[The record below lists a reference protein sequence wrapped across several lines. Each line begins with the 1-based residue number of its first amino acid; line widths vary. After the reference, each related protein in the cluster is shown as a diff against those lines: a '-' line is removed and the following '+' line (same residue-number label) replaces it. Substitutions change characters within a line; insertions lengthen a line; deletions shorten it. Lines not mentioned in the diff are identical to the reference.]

1 LLFHFFNH
9 FLPCTL
15 GTNNIGTILD
25 EALAH
30 HGVLADVTEEAL
42 VVPGQ
47 SLKSDKLCAT
57 KATFTSDRLAAGGT
71 ALGKQFAKAV
81 GAVRFVIAR
90 GEPLACQR
98 LLTVCASEALS
109 MPRIVTVGDTSLGD
123 NLAALDTLGGKLL
136 LVALGTVDIVLLGD
150 EGLCANWVLASAAD
164 ETLLVPLAG
173 LVFHFL
179 HTCFK
184 NIPTAI
190 TTSGEL
196 SIIARSAV
204 DSVSFGSKLLV
215 NKTGPALVAQEA
227 SFMPML
233 LLVGEVLGVNPNN
246 FAAFIAVICKYVF
259 ITFNAVW
266 VVIPQDVPVTGKAV
280 VAMMAKHGFNF

>member
-1 LLFHFFNH
+1 
-9 FLPCTL
+9 
-15 GTNNIGTILD
+15 
-25 EALAH
+25 
-30 HGVLADVTEEAL
+30 
-42 VVPGQ
+42 
-47 SLKSDKLCAT
+47 
-57 KATFTSDRLAAGGT
+57 
-71 ALGKQFAKAV
+71 
-81 GAVRFVIAR
+81 
-90 GEPLACQR
+90 
-98 LLTVCASEALS
+98 

-123 NLAALDTLGGKLL
+123 DLAALDTPGGK
-136 LVALGTVDIVLLGD
+136 
-150 EGLCANWVLASAAD
+150 
-164 ETLLVPLAG
+164 LLVPLAG

-190 TTSGEL
+190 TTSCEL

-280 VAMMAKHGFNF
+280 VAMMAKHGFDF